1 MSDWRA
7 IIGISA
13 GIFSLLGFFP
23 YIITILQGKT
33 KPNRASWSIWASLG
47 IILAISNYSA
57 GARETLWLL
66 AAYAV
71 CQLIIAILSL
81 KCGEG
86 GWNTF
91 DRTCLFGAGI
101 SIILWWIYNSP
112 LIAILIS
119 IAIDSLGA
127 LPTIKKSYYQPE
139 TEDLF
144 SWLMF
149 WAAGTLN
156 MFALGQWSVEL
167 VAQPLYLFSFNS
179 IVVFLL
185 LLPKLQQSKVQSKSK
200 LKTNSKQK
208 TKKPGN
214 SNA

>member
-1 MSDWRA
+1 MFDLRA
-7 IIGISA
+7 IFGVCA
-13 GIFSLLGFFP
+13 GIFSLLGFVP

-47 IILAISNYSA
+47 IILAVSNYSA
-57 GARETLWLL
+57 GARETMWLL
-66 AAYAV
+66 TAYAV
-71 CQLIIAILSL
+71 CQITIAILSL

-91 DRTCLFGAGI
+91 DQTCLLGAAV

-149 WAAGTLN
+149 WTAGTFN
-156 MFALGQWSVEL
+156 ICALTQWSVEL
-167 VAQPLYLFSFNS
+167 SAQPIYLFSFNS

-185 LLPKLQQSKVQSKSK
+185 LLPKLQGKNIVQR
-200 LKTNSKQK
+200 KQEHPK
-208 TKKPGN
+208 NG
-214 SNA
+214 